1 MRMQPEKSKKGLTIF
16 LHIAAWIL
24 LGFIVLFYPPLS
36 WSFDVPSSFW
46 LKQLINLF
54 ILVGAFYLN
63 ARVIT
68 PRLLLNG
75 KIALFAA
82 WSVTWVVLILV
93 LARIIEVQLQVNEA
107 FAVSAPGKNHKS
119 VFSLDVY
126 LFMVILL
133 VLMISTSLAVIER
146 WQADSRKKE
155 LIEKQHISSELSL
168 LKAQINP
175 HFFFNTLNNIYALTY
190 SDVPVS
196 REAILKLSRMMR
208 YVLYETIQDTAFLSK
223 EISFIK
229 DYIELMKLR
238 LHGCTTVSFT
248 EPQPDYEYEVAPML
262 LLPFI
267 ENAFKHGRS
276 GMEKAEIRIDLGVE
290 NGILLLTVVNDIH
303 QDKDVL
309 TTESGGIG
317 LINTQRRLNLLYPG
331 KHSLVVDED
340 RAANTYSVVLE
351 IDLDKSRRN
360 ALEHGAPTI
369 KNTNA

>member
-16 LHIAAWIL
+16 LHIAAWIV

-36 WSFDVPSSFW
+36 WSFNVPSSFW

-63 ARVIT
+63 ARVLA

-75 KIALFAA
+75 KVTLFVA
-82 WSVTWVVLILV
+82 WSVAWVVLILV
-93 LARIIEVQLQVNEA
+93 LARVIEVQLQVNEA
-107 FAVSAPGKNHKS
+107 FAASATRKSHKS

-146 WQADSRKKE
+146 WQADSRKQE
-155 LIEKQHISSELSL
+155 LIEKQHITSELSL

-238 LHGCTTVSFT
+238 LHALTSVSFHET
-248 EPQPDYEYEVAPML
+248 SPEHEYEIAPML

-267 ENAFKHGRS
+267 ENAFKHGS
-276 GMEKAEIRIDLGVE
+276 SAMEKADIRIDLYVHE
-290 NGILLLTVVNDIH
+290 RKLILKVINDIH

-309 TTESGGIG
+309 TMESGGIG
-317 LINTQRRLNLLYPG
+317 LINTQRRLNLLYPE

-351 IDLDKSRRN
+351 IDLDKSGRN
-360 ALEHGAPTI
+360 ALEQGATVF